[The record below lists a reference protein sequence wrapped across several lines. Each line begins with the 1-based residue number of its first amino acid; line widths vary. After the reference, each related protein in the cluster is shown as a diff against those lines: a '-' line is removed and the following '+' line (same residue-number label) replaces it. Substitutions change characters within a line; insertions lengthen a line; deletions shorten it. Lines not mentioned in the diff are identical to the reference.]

1 MYTSHVTLTLVFVLV
16 RSELGIYIYLYGKPL
31 VVLDNLKR
39 PQYSDFNIYV
49 HIYILIYICTYTH
62 TYIVRVH
69 IYILI

>member
-39 PQYSDFNIYV
+39 PQYSDLNIYV
-49 HIYILIYICTYTH
+49 HIYILRYICTYTH